1 MEEVVVTIKE
11 NKNQERKNN
20 TEKKQY
26 LILDGQIILEIEFIT
41 SEEIKVTSFHFI
53 GQENP
58 MR

>member
-53 GQENP
+53 G
-58 MR
+58 